1 MIETKL
7 FFRILIIPKQIFNNI
22 LSIYDYSNFPIQLN
36 VPVINIQKYSF
47 LMKKQVM
54 QSKCK
59 LYLKLDIFCTYFL
72 DK

>member
-7 FFRILIIPKQIFNNI
+7 FFRILIISKQIFNNI